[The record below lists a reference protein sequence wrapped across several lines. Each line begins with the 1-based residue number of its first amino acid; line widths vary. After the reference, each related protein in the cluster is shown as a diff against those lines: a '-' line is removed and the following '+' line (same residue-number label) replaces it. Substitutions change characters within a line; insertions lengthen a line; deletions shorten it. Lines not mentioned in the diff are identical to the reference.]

1 MVLQMLYYDY
11 GGKGGFTIVMGKGFD
26 QKELESITGK
36 VLIAGD
42 CAIDET
48 KDFLVMQLGKKN
60 VFTSPT
66 CNRLAATTS
75 ALCKLMGI
83 SVLDLVP
90 SKLIAVKSLLL
101 GKLHGSKALVPDLF

>member
-1 MVLQMLYYDY
+1 MN
-11 GGKGGFTIVMGKGFD
+11 GGFTIVVGKGFD
-26 QKELESITGK
+26 YEKLESITGK

-42 CAIDET
+42 CAIEET
-48 KDFLVMQLGKKN
+48 KDFFVTQLGKIN

-66 CNRLAATTS
+66 CNRLASTTS

-90 SKLIAVKSLLL
+90 TKLTVVKSLIQ
-101 GKLHGSKALVPDLF
+101 G